1 MKKSL
6 LFSLCIV
13 LLLSVTAASVA
24 VLIGQ
29 GPVEL
34 NPDEYV
40 NITPVNST
48 EVYRVPQAT
57 VLGAL
62 DAASTLGGFEY
73 ETIADLPPKEGNL
86 SVFSITGNQGRIENE
101 MRNETPYAWAFWI
114 NGEEGTTGPAVAD
127 VANGDNVTYSYG
139 PKGHSMENASYTLN
153 VFVSI
158 SEAAVNMTPT
168 PTPPVNV
175 TPTPTPPVNV
185 TPTPTPPVN
194 VTPTPTPPVNVT
206 PTPTPPVNV
215 TPTPGAEARVVIT
228 SPEEGANITTQNVT
242 VSVDITNFTLVEPTG
257 QPNAPG
263 EGHLHYYLDAL
274 IPTNTSAPAIPE
286 TGGYAISTNTTYT
299 WEDVPSGEHNF
310 SVQLVNNDHTPIV
323 PLTADTVNASVNV
336 TPTPSVNVTPT
347 PSVNVTP
354 TPSVN
359 VTPTPSVNVTP
370 TPSVNVTPTPSVNV
384 TPTPSVNVTPTPSV
398 NVTPTPSVNVTPTP
412 SVNVTPTPS
421 VNVTPTPSVNVTENI
436 VAELSKEKNLTTF
449 VRIVHNSTVTQALEA
464 NRTYIICAPTDSAFA
479 DFGNE
484 TLSAILN
491 DTKLLDSF
499 LGYHIIMGNYAPREL
514 VQICQNATDSQ
525 ISLPTVEGSSVN
537 ISVNDKGQLIIND
550 AIVLTEIRITNNI
563 IVYVITNVLIPP
575 VNVTPTPTPPVNVT
589 PTPTPPVNVTPTPTP
604 PVNVTPTPTPPVNV
618 TPTPTPPV
626 NVTPTPTPPVNVTPT
641 PTPPVT
647 VTPAPTPPVNV
658 TPAPTPPVTVT
669 PTPTPTPEPSGM
681 DLQLYDGWNFISIPR
696 PLSPGNDTAIAV
708 FGDLDTAGRA
718 IYTYAPETGFE
729 PLSAGTT
736 LEVLDGYWIYSN
748 GTATVRLNF
757 STNPVMAP
765 ASKALS
771 PGWNAIG
778 FSDLTPLAAGD
789 TLASVKDSWVYIV
802 GYDAESQSYQ
812 SALINGQMGA
822 RGENQKLFPT
832 EGYWLFMREGG
843 RLAAIST

>member
-1 MKKSL
+1 
-6 LFSLCIV
+6 
-13 LLLSVTAASVA
+13 
-24 VLIGQ
+24 
-29 GPVEL
+29 
-34 NPDEYV
+34 
-40 NITPVNST
+40 
-48 EVYRVPQAT
+48 
-57 VLGAL
+57 
-62 DAASTLGGFEY
+62 
-73 ETIADLPPKEGNL
+73 
-86 SVFSITGNQGRIENE
+86 
-101 MRNETPYAWAFWI
+101 
-114 NGEEGTTGPAVAD
+114 
-127 VANGDNVTYSYG
+127 
-139 PKGHSMENASYTLN
+139 
-153 VFVSI
+153 
-158 SEAAVNMTPT
+158 
-168 PTPPVNV
+168 
-175 TPTPTPPVNV
+175 
-185 TPTPTPPVN
+185 
-194 VTPTPTPPVNVT
+194 
-206 PTPTPPVNV
+206 
-215 TPTPGAEARVVIT
+215 
-228 SPEEGANITTQNVT
+228 
-242 VSVDITNFTLVEPTG
+242 
-257 QPNAPG
+257 
-263 EGHLHYYLDAL
+263 
-274 IPTNTSAPAIPE
+274 
-286 TGGYAISTNTTYT
+286 TYT

-336 TPTPSVNVTPT
+336 TPTPTPPVNVTPAPTPPVTVTPTPTPPVNVTPT
-347 PSVNVTP
+347 PTPPVNVTP
-354 TPSVN
+354 TP
-359 VTPTPSVNVTP
+359 TPP
-370 TPSVNVTPTPSVNV
+370 
-384 TPTPSVNVTPTPSV
+384 
-398 NVTPTPSVNVTPTP
+398 VNVTPTP

-575 VNVTPTPTPPVNVT
+575 VNVTPTPTPPV
-589 PTPTPPVNVTPTPTP
+589 
-604 PVNVTPTPTPPVNV
+604 
-618 TPTPTPPV
+618 
-626 NVTPTPTPPVNVTPT
+626 
-641 PTPPVT
+641 
-647 VTPAPTPPVNV
+647 
-658 TPAPTPPVTVT
+658 TVT

-708 FGDLDTAGRA
+708 FGDLDTAGRV

>member
-86 SVFSITGNQGRIENE
+86 SVFSITGNQGKIENE
-101 MRNETPYAWAFWI
+101 VKNETPYAWTFWI
-114 NGEEGTTGPAVAD
+114 NGKEGTTGPAVAD

-158 SEAAVNMTPT
+158 SEAAVNM
-168 PTPPVNV
+168 
-175 TPTPTPPVNV
+175 
-185 TPTPTPPVN
+185 
-194 VTPTPTPPVNVT
+194 
-206 PTPTPPVNV
+206 
-215 TPTPGAEARVVIT
+215 
-228 SPEEGANITTQNVT
+228 
-242 VSVDITNFTLVEPTG
+242 
-257 QPNAPG
+257 
-263 EGHLHYYLDAL
+263 
-274 IPTNTSAPAIPE
+274 
-286 TGGYAISTNTTYT
+286 
-299 WEDVPSGEHNF
+299 
-310 SVQLVNNDHTPIV
+310 
-323 PLTADTVNASVNV
+323 
-336 TPTPSVNVTPT
+336 
-347 PSVNVTP
+347 
-354 TPSVN
+354 
-359 VTPTPSVNVTP
+359 
-370 TPSVNVTPTPSVNV
+370 
-384 TPTPSVNVTPTPSV
+384 
-398 NVTPTPSVNVTPTP
+398 
-412 SVNVTPTPS
+412 
-421 VNVTPTPSVNVTENI
+421 
-436 VAELSKEKNLTTF
+436 
-449 VRIVHNSTVTQALEA
+449 
-464 NRTYIICAPTDSAFA
+464 
-479 DFGNE
+479 
-484 TLSAILN
+484 
-491 DTKLLDSF
+491 
-499 LGYHIIMGNYAPREL
+499 
-514 VQICQNATDSQ
+514 
-525 ISLPTVEGSSVN
+525 
-537 ISVNDKGQLIIND
+537 
-550 AIVLTEIRITNNI
+550 
-563 IVYVITNVLIPP
+563 
-575 VNVTPTPTPPVNVT
+575 T

-708 FGDLDTAGRA
+708 FGDLDTAGRV